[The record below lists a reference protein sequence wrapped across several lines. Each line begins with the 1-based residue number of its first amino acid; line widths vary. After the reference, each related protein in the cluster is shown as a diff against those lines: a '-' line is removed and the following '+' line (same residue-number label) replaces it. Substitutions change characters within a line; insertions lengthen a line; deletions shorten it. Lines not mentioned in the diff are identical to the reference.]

1 MNTKIKKA
9 LLGLLIF
16 SSFGLSAQEK
26 KVVEAESKPQEG
38 QVRIM
43 MVKDVNGEVS
53 KTDETFS
60 FDNEK
65 SLEEVMQKLKEKGI
79 EIDIN
84 EKEGSIRYI
93 QLEDNSTIEGEHF
106 KIINLDSIKSD
117 EHTDHQIH
125 ELIGKELNGFE
136 INVKELE
143 GQIDQLMQNKA
154 IEITEEFKFDSS
166 TMKNV
171 IIRTSVIKDDE
182 LSEDDKSEMNVF
194 VRKIELANDQK
205 WEDAGTM
212 IFFRTSKVDL
222 IEVDE
227 LPVEIE
233 QSFDKSSSIK
243 ELKLYPNPSDGE
255 FNMQFTSKL
264 AKDYVLSIKDAK
276 GAVIFE
282 KQLNGFEG
290 QFNETFDFS
299 QYDSGLYL
307 FQLNSDDEQ
316 ITNKIIVK

>member
-26 KVVEAESKPQEG
+26 KVVEAESKPKEG

-53 KTDETFS
+53 NTDETFS
-60 FDNEK
+60 FDDEK

-79 EIDIN
+79 E
-84 EKEGSIRYI
+84 
-93 QLEDNSTIEGEHF
+93 
-106 KIINLDSIKSD
+106 
-117 EHTDHQIH
+117 
-125 ELIGKELNGFE
+125 
-136 INVKELE
+136 
-143 GQIDQLMQNKA
+143 KA

-194 VRKIELANDQK
+194 FRKIELANDQK

-233 QSFDKSSSIK
+233 QSFDKSSSIE

-290 QFNETFDFS
+290 QFNE
-299 QYDSGLYL
+299 
-307 FQLNSDDEQ
+307 
-316 ITNKIIVK
+316 